1 MTGTP
6 ATSTVDTVEAEDK
19 VQPASVDSDIA
30 IRDAG
35 AHDAAS
41 VALIYNHYVARTTA
55 TFETQIVHPAVMADR
70 IKQCQCAGLPWLL
83 AVRGGS
89 LLGYAYAVPWKP
101 RQAYRH
107 SCETTIYL
115 DPARV
120 GRGIGTQLYKA
131 LLERLRDGGCHTAIG
146 GIALPNPASVAL
158 HEALRFEK
166 TAHFRE
172 VGYKH
177 GRWVD
182 VGYWQI
188 LLRPGRRAAARALS
202 PAPSL

>member
-1 MTGTP
+1 MAAVP
-6 ATSTVDTVEAEDK
+6 ATSTADTMEAEDK
-19 VQPASVDSDIA
+19 LRPALAHSDIV

-35 AHDAAS
+35 VHDAAD
-41 VALIYNHYVARTTA
+41 VALIYNHYVTRTTA
-55 TFETQIVHPAVMADR
+55 TFETEIVHPAVMADR
-70 IKQCQCAGLPWLL
+70 IKQCQISGLPWLL
-83 AVRGGS
+83 AVHGGS

-115 DPARV
+115 DPGRV
-120 GRGIGTQLYKA
+120 GRGIGRQLYQA
-131 LLERLRDGGCHTAIG
+131 LLERLRQGGCHTAIG
-146 GIALPNPASVAL
+146 GIALPNQASIAL
-158 HEALRFEK
+158 HEALGFEK

-182 VGYWQI
+182 VGYWQT
-188 LLRPGRRAAARALS
+188 LLGANR
-202 PAPSL
+202 